1 MTYSHFPLEFQKV
14 LVLKSTN
21 YAHLAK
27 AMERR
32 GYRATKQ
39 FIWQFGTGARAVP
52 SLQLN
57 RICETL
63 QLDEDQKRALHRAAC
78 IDQGYFV

>member
-1 MTYSHFPLEFQKV
+1 MRSSFPIEFQKV

-21 YAHLAK
+21 YTHLCK

-32 GYRATKQ
+32 GYRLSKQ
-39 FIWQFGTGARAVP
+39 FLHQIGTGKVAVP
-52 SLQLN
+52 ALQLN

-63 QLDEDQKRALHRAAC
+63 QCSEDEKRNLSVAAC
-78 IDQGYFV
+78 RDNGFFL